1 MSQNTLLTEQ
11 LQSENFDEQDWMS
24 VLQAVEESYAQSLE
38 YQTQIE
44 KQNVTINEA
53 HGFISD
59 VVSSMSDILIVTDDD
74 FIIQQVNTSFLAMTL
89 YSESDVLQKPLQD
102 FVELPDN
109 TQFDKNTI
117 DLQDTM
123 VLLKGQKQDF
133 DIAINCN
140 SHKSANQQVKGLVLV
155 GRPMGELL
163 HAYDALKKAHIEL
176 AAAKEQMMQ
185 TEKMAALGR
194 LVAGIAHELNTPIS
208 VVKGNLWSLSQ
219 YAQELDNNLAA
230 TDDTQI
236 KEILNDLPM
245 LLKDTSSATDQITS
259 IVKNLK
265 IFSNP
270 SNQTSTQKIDIN
282 KVIKVATNWV
292 TSTNHISTDLVK
304 FNLGNSAHIY
314 GVTGQLQQVLINL
327 LQNAIDVVITLD
339 APEIIISTR
348 ENHQHLEVSIEDNGP
363 GIPMEMLNC
372 LFDPFTTTKDVG
384 KGTGLGLS
392 ICYQIINEMGGELE
406 GWNKVEGGAVF
417 QMKLPMESSS

>member
-1 MSQNTLLTEQ
+1 MSQNTLLTEH

-44 KQNVTINEA
+44 QQNITINEA
-53 HGFISD
+53 HDFISD

-74 FIIQQVNTSFLAMTL
+74 MIIKQVNASFLAMTS
-89 YSESDVLQKPLQD
+89 YNESDVLGKPLND
-102 FVELPDN
+102 FVELPESMDLN
-109 TQFDKNTI
+109 KKSI

-123 VLLKGQKQDF
+123 VQLKGKKQNF
-133 DIAINCN
+133 EISINCN
-140 SHKSANQQVKGLVLV
+140 CHKSANQKVKGLVLV

-219 YAQELDNNLAA
+219 YAQELNDNLA
-230 TDDTQI
+230 DTTNSEV
-236 KEILNDLPM
+236 KEILDDLP
-245 LLKDTSSATDQITS
+245 LLLRDTGSATDQITS

-270 SNQTSTQKIDIN
+270 TNQTTSQKVDIN

-292 TSTNHISTDLVK
+292 TSTNHISTDVIK
-304 FNLGNSAHIY
+304 FNLGRDAYIY

-327 LQNAIDVVITLD
+327 IQNAIDVVLPLEQ
-339 APEIIISTR
+339 PEIMISTI
-348 ENHQHLEVSIEDNGP
+348 EKNNCVQLTIEDNGP

-384 KGTGLGLS
+384 SGTGLGLS
-392 ICYQIINEMGGELE
+392 ICYQIINEMGGELD
-406 GWNKVEGGAVF
+406 GWNKIEGGAIF
-417 QMKLPMESSS
+417 QLKLPMGSSV